1 MQMLPT
7 LKVHAQTH
15 AQGHHLMH
23 MSPPFNWIESSHALK
38 YFTLK
43 LTKDI
48 QINLSNISH
57 SPKSMCM

>member
-1 MQMLPT
+1 MLPT
-7 LKVHAQTH
+7 LKAHAHAH

-23 MSPPFNWIESSHALK
+23 MSPPLNWNESSHALK
-38 YFTLK
+38 YFTLN
-43 LTKDI
+43 LTRDI